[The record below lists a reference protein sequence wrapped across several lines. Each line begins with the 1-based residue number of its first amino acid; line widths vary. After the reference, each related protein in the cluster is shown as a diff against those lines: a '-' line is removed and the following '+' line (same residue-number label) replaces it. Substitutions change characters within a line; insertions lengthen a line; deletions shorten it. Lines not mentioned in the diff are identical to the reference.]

1 MLIEIK
7 TLEEPRK
14 RGVYLITNLENNKIY
29 VGSTLN
35 SFKERWSTHIQKLRR
50 GQHSNL
56 HLQNAYNKYGENKFK
71 FSILEVL
78 TVEKDILN
86 REQYYINLFKSY
98 DREIGYNIEVDVY
111 KREVSEET
119 KQKISDTLKS
129 KYKAGVIEKKQGCEI
144 AGWNKGQK
152 CPQIGKTRREM
163 FDSIEVYDRNMT
175 LMATFRSVTDLCE
188 WSESNMMPRLKMD
201 GRNKKGGLLRK
212 DKVYLSIRKDT
223 PYKGLYF
230 KKVRPLSPEMGI
242 AKWENCVEGEIPNT
256 QPSQP
261 LTKLEGSETNS

>member
-188 WSESNMMPRLKMD
+188 
-201 GRNKKGGLLRK
+201 
-212 DKVYLSIRKDT
+212 
-223 PYKGLYF
+223 
-230 KKVRPLSPEMGI
+230 
-242 AKWENCVEGEIPNT
+242 
-256 QPSQP
+256 
-261 LTKLEGSETNS
+261 